1 MNDFDEGVEVLSASF
16 VAKSEITVD
25 ASLEAVWRALT
36 DPEMV
41 SQYMYGTV
49 METSWEVG
57 SPITWSGEWEGKS
70 YQDKGTVLE
79 VVPQQRLVMT
89 YWSSIS
95 GRPDRPENYVTVVY
109 ELAES
114 EGGVKLTVTQDNNA
128 SQEEADSMAERNWG
142 PVLKS
147 LKAAAEARGDL

>member
-1 MNDFDEGVEVLSASF
+1 MSGSF

-25 ASLEAVWRALT
+25 VSPEAVWRALT

-70 YQDKGTVLE
+70 YQDKGTVLD
-79 VVPQQRLVMT
+79 VVPQRRLMMT
-89 YWSSIS
+89 YWSSMS
-95 GRPDRPENYVTVVY
+95 GRADQPENYLTVTY
-109 ELAES
+109 ELAET
-114 EGGVKLTVTQDNNA
+114 EGGVKLTLTQDNNA

-147 LKAAAEARGDL
+147 LKAAAEARGEL